1 MWYFLYNF
9 LGTFIFMTCMVS
21 FVNVLVQTCQVS
33 LGTDKCMYVNDRKQI
48 YTEILT
54 HPCWIFFW
62 QNVKICYIINK
73 FYMEMFIIF

>member
-9 LGTFIFMTCMVS
+9 FGHLYFY
-21 FVNVLVQTCQVS
+21 VLHGFFCKCISTDLSSVI
-33 LGTDKCMYVNDRKQI
+33 TDKCMYVNDRKQI